1 VSIYNLLPCLSEC
14 SGIQIAVQHEV
25 PLLKPNGR
33 IDSIN
38 GVKSCCVGEW
48 VDVLNAIAA
57 EQSSSWL
64 DRV

>member
-1 VSIYNLLPCLSEC
+1 MLSEC

-38 GVKSCCVGEW
+38 GVKELLRWRV
-48 VDVLNAIAA
+48 VDVLNAAIAA
-57 EQSSSWL
+57 EQSPNWL